1 MPSEIDR
8 LKALKG
14 KKVVDFELI
23 WDNTLDDYSLESI
36 TFEDGT
42 MIELYGK
49 DESVL
54 WFVEGD
60 DGSDILDDVA

>member
-42 MIELYGK
+42 MVELYGK

-60 DGSDILDDVA
+60 DGGDILDDVA

>member
-42 MIELYGK
+42 MVELYGK